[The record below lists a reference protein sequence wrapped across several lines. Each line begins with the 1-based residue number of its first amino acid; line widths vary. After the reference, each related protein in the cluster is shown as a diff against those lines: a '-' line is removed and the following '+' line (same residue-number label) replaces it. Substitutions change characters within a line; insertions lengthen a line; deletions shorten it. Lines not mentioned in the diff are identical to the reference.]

1 MDPNCRQYRDY
12 VNILK
17 EELIPAMGC
26 TEPIAVAYAAAL
38 CRDLLKTPVE
48 RCRLVVSG
56 PIIKNVKS
64 VVVPNTG
71 GLKGLET
78 AVAAG
83 IVGGNADALL
93 EVVASITEAQHAE
106 IRTFIDEKPIE
117 VIPADND
124 TPFYIDLTLYGEGH
138 EARVVIA
145 THHTNV
151 IRTERDGAVVF
162 EKPEEN
168 GNSFKTDHSVLTVEG
183 IWDFINTMDLADTAE
198 VLKRQITCNTAV
210 ARAGLTEDWGA
221 EIGKTLLSTGD
232 DLRTRARAAAAAGSD
247 ARMSGCELPVV
258 IVSGSGNQGMTASLP
273 VIEYARALGAP
284 EDKLLRALA
293 LSDLL
298 AVHQKSGIG
307 RISAFCGAVCAGVGA
322 ACGVAY
328 LEGADLDTICHTIVN
343 ALAITS
349 GMVCDGAKPSCAAK
363 ISASVDAGLMGYTMY
378 KNGHQFYAGD
388 GIVKKGVEKTIAAI
402 GEMASRGM
410 RETDSTIL
418 DIMVRPD

>member
-1 MDPNCRQYRDY
+1 MDRHSPVYNEY

-26 TEPIAVAYAAAL
+26 TEPIAVAYAAAS
-38 CRDLLKTPVE
+38 CRDLLACPVE

-64 VVVPNTG
+64 VVVPNTE
-71 GLKGLET
+71 GLKGLDA

-93 EVVASITEAQHAE
+93 EVVASIRPEQHEQIRQFIRE
-106 IRTFIDEKPIE
+106 IPVEIVPS
-117 VIPADND
+117 DNGI
-124 TPFYIDLTLYGEGH
+124 PFYIDLTLFGSGH
-138 EARVVIA
+138 SARVVMA

-151 IRTERDGAVVF
+151 VRTERDGEVLF
-162 EKPEEN
+162 EKPSEN
-168 GNSFKTDHSVLTVEG
+168 GNPFGTDHSVLSVEH
-183 IWDFINTMDLADTAE
+183 IWDFVNTMDLADTGE
-198 VLKRQITCNTAV
+198 VLRRQVEYNTAV
-210 ARAGLTEDWGA
+210 ARAGLNEDWGA
-221 EIGKTLLSTGD
+221 EIGKTLLATGD

-273 VIEYARALGAP
+273 VIEYARALGSP

-298 AVHQKSGIG
+298 AIHQKGGIG

-322 ACGVAY
+322 ACGIAY
-328 LEGADLDTICHTIVN
+328 LEGCDLDTVCHVIVN

-363 ISASVDAGLMGYTMY
+363 IAASVDAGLLGYSMY

-388 GIVKKGVEKTIAAI
+388 GIVKKDVEKTIAAV

-410 RETDSTIL
+410 RETDRTIL